1 MRRVLM
7 VCPHGERGGVAR
19 VAVALARGL
28 PEHGL
33 EAVPAL
39 LARGPLEDELAAVG
53 RPGIVLAKGGR
64 RRARGPLRIVPALA
78 RLAREREAA
87 LVLTHGTV
95 GQLYGAPAALRARL
109 PAIWWYHGSGGRP
122 VRWHAAAS
130 LPAAAVV
137 SVNDAMVDA
146 QRRRTPRTRVL
157 KITPGLP
164 VDEVAAHRGTGRDV
178 RASLGWK
185 ELAVVGMVGRLERWK
200 GHVTFLHAA
209 AQVAE
214 RNPHVRF
221 AVVGAAVPGRRG
233 QAHATA
239 LRRTADELGL
249 AERIHFAG
257 DQQEPYAWLDA
268 FDVAVHASTHEP
280 FGLVVL
286 EAMALGTPLIAAD
299 VRGPADIVEH
309 NVSGLLVPPDDSH
322 GLAREIVHLLEDRAL
337 GARLAQAARERAR
350 QFSEHAMVARFAA
363 LVDEVAPRRS

>member
-1 MRRVLM
+1 M

-28 PEHGL
+28 PEHDL
-33 EAVPAL
+33 EVVTAL
-39 LARGPLEDELAAVG
+39 LARGPLEDELAAAK
-53 RPGIVLAKGGR
+53 RPGIVLAKRGR
-64 RRARGPLRIVPALA
+64 GRARAPLRTVRALTQ
-78 RLAREREAA
+78 LAREREVAV
-87 LVLTHGTV
+87 VLTHGTV

-109 PAIWWYHGSGGRP
+109 PSIWWYHGSGRRP
-122 VRWHAAAS
+122 VRWHAASS

-137 SVNDAMVDA
+137 SVNDAMVEA
-146 QRRRTPRTRVL
+146 QRQRTPRRRVL
-157 KITPGLP
+157 KITPGVP
-164 VDEVAAHRGTGRDV
+164 VDEIAACRGAGRHV
-178 RASLGWK
+178 RESRGWK
-185 ELAVVGMVGRLERWK
+185 ELPVVGMVGRLERWK
-200 GHVTFLHAA
+200 GHLTFLHAA

-233 QAHATA
+233 RAHATA

-249 AERIHFAG
+249 GERIHFAG
-257 DQQEPYAWLDA
+257 DQQQPYAWLDA
-268 FDVAVHASTHEP
+268 FDVAVHASMHEP
-280 FGLVVL
+280 FGMVVL

-309 NVSGLLVPPDDSH
+309 GVSGLLVPPDDSH
-322 GLAREIVHLLEDRAL
+322 GLAREIVRLLEDRAL

-363 LVDEVAPRRS
+363 LVDEAAPRPS